1 MDRIDYQH
9 LQRFICDNDVY
20 SCERCL
26 IKVNGKYVR
35 PCHYLAQC
43 TSPIENG
50 YAHVD
55 SKFFSTLKNNKI
67 FLDKCIIKKPFTYAK
82 LRKYF
87 GRATLV

>member
-1 MDRIDYQH
+1 MDRIEYLH
-9 LQRFICDNDVY
+9 LKGFICDNDVY
-20 SCERCL
+20 SCERCI
-26 IKVNGKYVR
+26 IKVDDKLVR

-43 TSPIENG
+43 TSPVEDG

-55 SKFFSTLKNNKI
+55 SEFFLALKRNKD
-67 FLDKCIIKKPFTYAK
+67 FLDKCRASKPFTYAK

>member
-1 MDRIDYQH
+1 MDRLDYRR
-9 LQRFICDNDVY
+9 LQNFICETNIY
-20 SCERCL
+20 SCERCR
-26 IKVNGKYVR
+26 IKVCDKLVR

-43 TSPIENG
+43 TSPVEDG

-55 SKFFSTLKNNKI
+55 SKFFLALKRNKD
-67 FLDKCIIKKPFTYAK
+67 FLDKCRASKPFTYAK